1 MSDIGLFW
9 DLGSADFAIEA
20 NDLATDDG
28 LETAVSLSLFT
39 DRRAEDG
46 DALPSGD
53 ADRRGWWGDDF
64 PAVDGDR
71 MGSRLWLL
79 ARSKQTPDVL
89 ERARE
94 YAREAL
100 AWLVED
106 GVAAS
111 VDATAEVVRTGFLGL
126 TVTVYR
132 PSGQSTRFRYDY
144 NWEAQA
150 ARRTA

>member
-9 DLGSADFAIEA
+9 DRDSADFAIEA

-89 ERARE
+89 ERVDGSRWRVSRGHPDARG
-94 YAREAL
+94 R
-100 AWLVED
+100 
-106 GVAAS
+106 G
-111 VDATAEVVRTGFLGL
+111 
-126 TVTVYR
+126 YR
-132 PSGQSTRFRYDY
+132 PI
-144 NWEAQA
+144 A
-150 ARRTA
+150 A